1 MAVEI
6 ERKFLVVDH
15 GWKNSIA
22 RSVRIRDGL
31 IANNNGQKVR
41 VRIANGVA
49 TIAIKSRRRG
59 PARAEFEYAI
69 PYSDAEE
76 MLRTMCGGNV
86 LDKVRHFVSHASNTW
101 QIDVY
106 EGLLEGVVLAEI
118 ELTDADQKL
127 TLPDWIGEEVTADPT
142 YRKVNMVATRLAEP
156 KVPDKTTAF

>member
-6 ERKFLVVDH
+6 ERKFLVADH
-15 GWKNSIA
+15 GWKNSIT

-41 VRIANGVA
+41 VRIANGAA

-59 PARAEFEYAI
+59 PARTEFDYAI

-76 MLRTMCGGNV
+76 MLRRMWGGNV
-86 LDKVRHFVSHASNTW
+86 LDNVRLFVSYAGNIW

-106 EGLLEGVVLAEI
+106 EGPLEGVVLAEI

-127 TLPDWIGEEVTADPT
+127 TLPAWIGKEVTADPR
-142 YRKVNMVATRLAEP
+142 YRK
-156 KVPDKTTAF
+156 

>member
-1 MAVEI
+1 MAAEI
-6 ERKFLVVDH
+6 ERKFLVADH
-15 GWKNSIA
+15 GWKDPVA

-31 IANNNGQKVR
+31 IANNHGQKVR
-41 VRIANGVA
+41 VRIATGVA

-59 PARAEFEYAI
+59 PARTEFEYAI

-86 LDKVRHFVSHASNTW
+86 LDKVRHFVSYAGNTW

-106 EGLLEGVVLAEI
+106 EGLLEGIVLAEI

-127 TLPDWIGEEVTADPT
+127 TLPDWIGEEVTADPM
-142 YRKVNMVATRLAEP
+142 YKKINMLASRFAKPEF
-156 KVPDKTTAF
+156 PDKTTF

>member
-1 MAVEI
+1 
-6 ERKFLVVDH
+6 
-15 GWKNSIA
+15 
-22 RSVRIRDGL
+22 L

-69 PYSDAEE
+69 PYSDGEE

-86 LDKVRHFVSHASNTW
+86 LDKVRHFVSYASNTW

-142 YRKVNMVATRLAEP
+142 
-156 KVPDKTTAF
+156 

>member
-6 ERKFLVVDH
+6 ERKFLVADH

-22 RSVRIRDGL
+22 RSVRICDGL

-59 PARAEFEYAI
+59 PARTEFEYAI

-86 LDKVRHFVSHASNTW
+86 LDKVRHFVSYAGNTW

-142 YRKVNMVATRLAEP
+142 YRKVNMVAARFAKP
-156 KVPDKTTAF
+156 KFPDKTTV

>member
-1 MAVEI
+1 M
-6 ERKFLVVDH
+6 
-15 GWKNSIA
+15 
-22 RSVRIRDGL
+22 

-59 PARAEFEYAI
+59 PARSEFEYVI
-69 PYSDAEE
+69 PCSDAED

-86 LDKVRHFVSHASNTW
+86 LDKVRHFVSYAGNTW

-127 TLPDWIGEEVTADPT
+127 TLPDWIGKEVTADPT
-142 YRKVNMVATRLAEP
+142 YRKINMVAARFA
-156 KVPDKTTAF
+156 KANFPDKTTV